1 VAGQEHP
8 LIHGG
13 GMAPACNS
21 RCPSHQSHV
30 ARSRTHPACPEGPRG
45 SAGILPWRRTR
56 WSTMAAG
63 SLLFLPLSALVA
75 PRSYDERPTRMM
87 RGVAGLSFILPWR
100 ISGREQRILR
110 IPYGVCCAS
119 SEDPN
124 GVAEIAPRFVAF
136 TRRG

>member
-1 VAGQEHP
+1 
-8 LIHGG
+8 
-13 GMAPACNS
+13 MAPACNS

-30 ARSRTHPACPEGPRG
+30 ARSRTRPACPEGPRG
-45 SAGILPWRRTR
+45 STGILPRRRTR

-100 ISGREQRILR
+100 DIRAGATDSADPIWSLLRQQRGSQR
-110 IPYGVCCAS
+110 S
-119 SEDPN
+119 
-124 GVAEIAPRFVAF
+124 R
-136 TRRG
+136 